1 MYHLNLSKLTGLSSI
16 KLDALAKE
24 GIHHPQDLLFF
35 FPRRYLDR
43 SNVKKI
49 EQLRGLGEEV
59 TIAGTIT
66 HIGEQGFKAKKRLE
80 IVVKDETGGIKAV
93 WFKGAY
99 YMKKRFN
106 VGQKIALFGTVKQF
120 GRHLS
125 MAHPETDDIN
135 KESNLADFSTIVA
148 IYPSG
153 QHFHKARV
161 YNSNIQQWIAQLL
174 NHPSL
179 RHLFPEFLP
188 EYILTSYGYPNR
200 TEAIRA
206 IHNPS
211 SHDSHKQALKRFK
224 FEEFFLFQL
233 SMERIY
239 SERLAAK
246 AGPSL
251 TKNTPNTRHYFEHL
265 LPFKLTPGQKKALID
280 IQDDVRS
287 GRQMNRLIQGD
298 VGAGKTAVAMGALL
312 MAVDNGFQGALVAPT
327 EILAEQ
333 HYATLKEAFSQ
344 LDISI
349 RLLVGGQKAGLRRDV
364 LTDIEGGG
372 CDIVI
377 GTHAVIQKEV
387 RFHNL
392 GMVVIDEQHRFGV
405 QQRAALLH
413 KANNPHML
421 VMSATPIPRSLAMS
435 LYADL
440 DISLIKGLPE
450 GRKTIRTAIRSEK
463 KRTDVYHFVEQE
475 IKDGGQIY
483 IIYPLIE
490 ESEALDLKDA
500 TAGYEKIC
508 ERFPS
513 ARVALLHGRIP
524 SEEKDAIMQSF
535 AKGEIDIL
543 VSTTVIEVGVNV
555 PNASVM
561 IIEHAERFGLSQLH
575 QLRGRIGRGTRQSY
589 CILMPNHAVSKS
601 GAVRLKTMERTTD
614 GFEIAEVDLNLR
626 GPGDFLGTKQ
636 SGLPDFRF
644 GDIIQDQD
652 LLELAKKQARELIE
666 QDFLLSKQEHL
677 ELKHFFE
684 SYHREKKLFYGL
696 A

>member
-1 MYHLNLSKLTGLSSI
+1 MNLSKLTGLSSI

-24 GIHHPQDLLFF
+24 GIHHAQDLVFF

-43 SNVKKI
+43 SNVQKI

-59 TIAGTIT
+59 TVAGTIT

-99 YMKKRFN
+99 YMKKRFT

-125 MAHPETDDIN
+125 MAHPETDEIS
-135 KESNLADFSTIVA
+135 KESDLADFSTIVA

-161 YNSNIQQWIAQLL
+161 YNSNIQQWMAQLL

-179 RHLFPEFLP
+179 SHIIPEFLP
-188 EYILTSYGYPNR
+188 EYILSSYGFPNR

-206 IHNPS
+206 IHNPG

-233 SMERIY
+233 SMERIH

-251 TKNTPNTRHYFEHL
+251 TKNTPNTRHYFEHI
-265 LPFKLTPGQKKALID
+265 LPFELTFGQKKALRD

-298 VGAGKTAVAMGALL
+298 VGAGKTIIAMGALL

-344 LDISI
+344 LNLSI
-349 RLLVGGQKAGLRRDV
+349 RLLVGGQKVELRRDV
-364 LTDIEGGG
+364 LTDIEGGS

-405 QQRAALLH
+405 QQRAALLQ

-513 ARVALLHGRIP
+513 ARVSLLHGRIP

-575 QLRGRIGRGTRQSY
+575 QLRGRIGRGSRQSY
-589 CILMPNHAVSKS
+589 CILMPDHAVSES

-614 GFEIAEVDLNLR
+614 GFEIAEVDLKLR

-652 LLELAKKQARELIE
+652 LLELAKKQARELME

-684 SYHREKKLFYGL
+684 SYHREKQQFYGL

>member
-1 MYHLNLSKLTGLSSI
+1 LNLSKLTGLSSI

-24 GIHHPQDLLFF
+24 GIHHAQDLLFF

-43 SNVKKI
+43 SNVQKI

-59 TIAGTIT
+59 TVAGTIT

-99 YMKKRFN
+99 YMKKRFT

-125 MAHPETDDIN
+125 MAHPETDDIS
-135 KESNLADFSTIVA
+135 KESDLADFSTIVA

-161 YNSNIQQWIAQLL
+161 YNSNIQQWMAQLL

-179 RHLFPEFLP
+179 SYLIPEFLP
-188 EYILTSYGYPNR
+188 EYIRSSYGFPSR
-200 TEAIRA
+200 IEAIRA

-233 SMERIY
+233 SMERIH
-239 SERLAAK
+239 SERIAAK

-251 TKNTPNTRHYFEHL
+251 TKNTPNTRHYFEHI
-265 LPFKLTPGQKKALID
+265 LPFKLTPGQKEALRD

-298 VGAGKTAVAMGALL
+298 VGAGKTVVAMGALL

-344 LDISI
+344 LDLSI
-349 RLLVGGQKAGLRRDV
+349 RLLVGGQKVGLRRDV
-364 LTDIEGGG
+364 LSDIEGGG

-405 QQRAALLH
+405 QQRAALLQ

-440 DISLIKGLPE
+440 DISLIKGLPK
-450 GRKTIRTAIRSEK
+450 GRKPIRTAIRSEK
-463 KRTDVYHFVEQE
+463 KREHVYHFVEQE

-508 ERFPS
+508 KRFPS
-513 ARVALLHGRIP
+513 ARIALLHGRIP
-524 SEEKDAIMQSF
+524 SEEKDAIMQLF

-575 QLRGRIGRGTRQSY
+575 QLRGRIGRGSRQSY
-589 CILMPNHAVSKS
+589 CILIPDHAVSES

-614 GFEIAEVDLNLR
+614 GFEIAEVDLKLR

-652 LLELAKKQARELIE
+652 LLELAKKQARELME
-666 QDFLLSKQEHL
+666 QDFMLSQQEHL

-684 SYHREKKLFYGL
+684 SYHIDKKMFYGL

>member
-1 MYHLNLSKLTGLSSI
+1 MNLSKLTGLSSI

-24 GIHHPQDLLFF
+24 GIHYAQDLLFF

-43 SNVKKI
+43 SNVQKI

-59 TIAGTIT
+59 TVAGTIT

-80 IVVKDETGGIKAV
+80 IVVNDETGGIKAV

-99 YMKKRFN
+99 YMKKRFT

-125 MAHPETDDIN
+125 MAHPETDDIS
-135 KESNLADFSTIVA
+135 KESDLADFSTIVA

-161 YNSNIQQWIAQLL
+161 YNSNIQQWMAQLL

-179 RHLFPEFLP
+179 SHIIPEFLP
-188 EYILTSYGYPNR
+188 EYILSSYGFPNR

-206 IHNPS
+206 IHNPG

-233 SMERIY
+233 SMERIH

-251 TKNTPNTRHYFEHL
+251 TKNTPNTRHFFEHI
-265 LPFKLTPGQKKALID
+265 LPFELTFGQKKALRD

-298 VGAGKTAVAMGALL
+298 VGAGKTVVAMGALL

-344 LDISI
+344 LNLSI
-349 RLLVGGQKAGLRRDV
+349 RLLVGGQKVGLRRDV

-405 QQRAALLH
+405 QQRAALLQ

-508 ERFPS
+508 DRFPS
-513 ARVALLHGRIP
+513 ARVSLLHGRIP

-535 AKGEIDIL
+535 AKDEIDIL

-575 QLRGRIGRGTRQSY
+575 QLRGRIGRGSRQSY
-589 CILMPNHAVSKS
+589 CILMPDHAVSES

-614 GFEIAEVDLNLR
+614 GFEIAEVDLKLR

>member
-1 MYHLNLSKLTGLSSI
+1 MKISKLKGISSN
-16 KLDALAKE
+16 KLNALAKE
-24 GIHHPQDLLFF
+24 GIHYAQDLLFF

-43 SNVKKI
+43 TNVQKI
-49 EQLRGLGEEV
+49 GQLQGIGEEV
-59 TIAGTIT
+59 TVVGTISQ
-66 HIGEQGFKAKKRLE
+66 ISEQGFKAKKRLE

-99 YMKKRFN
+99 YMKKRFT

-125 MAHPETDDIN
+125 MAHPETDDIS
-135 KESNLADFSTIVA
+135 KESDLADFSTIVA

-174 NHPSL
+174 NDPSL
-179 RHLFPEFLP
+179 RHLIPEFLP
-188 EYILTSYGYPNR
+188 EYIRNSYGFPNR

-211 SHDSHKQALKRFK
+211 SHNSHKQALKRFK

-233 SMERIY
+233 SMERIH

-251 TKNTPNTRHYFEHL
+251 TKNTPNTRHYFEHV

-333 HYATLKEAFSQ
+333 HYTTLKEAFLQ
-344 LDISI
+344 LDLSI
-349 RLLVGGQKAGLRRDV
+349 RLLVGRQKVGLRRDV

-475 IKDGGQIY
+475 IKNGGQIY

-513 ARVALLHGRIP
+513 VRVALLHGRIP

-575 QLRGRIGRGTRQSY
+575 QLRGRIGRGNRQSY
-589 CILMPNHAVSKS
+589 CILMPDHAVSKS

-614 GFEIAEVDLNLR
+614 GFEIAEVDLKLR

-644 GDIIQDQD
+644 GDIIQDQE
-652 LLELAKKQARELIE
+652 LLELAKKQARELME
-666 QDFLLSKQEHL
+666 QDFLLSKQGHL

>member
-1 MYHLNLSKLTGLSSI
+1 MKISKLKGISSN
-16 KLDALAKE
+16 KLNALAKE
-24 GIHHPQDLLFF
+24 GIHCAQDLLFF

-43 SNVKKI
+43 TNVQKI
-49 EQLRGLGEEV
+49 GQLQGIGEEV
-59 TIAGTIT
+59 TVVGTISQ
-66 HIGEQGFKAKKRLE
+66 ISEQGFKAKKRLE

-99 YMKKRFN
+99 YMKKRFT

-125 MAHPETDDIN
+125 MAHPETDDIS
-135 KESNLADFSTIVA
+135 KESDLADFSTIVA

-174 NHPSL
+174 NDPSL
-179 RHLFPEFLP
+179 RHLIPEFLP
-188 EYILTSYGYPNR
+188 EYIRNSYGFPNR

-211 SHDSHKQALKRFK
+211 SHNSHKQALKRFK

-233 SMERIY
+233 SMERIH

-251 TKNTPNTRHYFEHL
+251 TKNTPNTRHYFEHV

-333 HYATLKEAFSQ
+333 HYTTLKEAFLQ
-344 LDISI
+344 LDLSI
-349 RLLVGGQKAGLRRDV
+349 RLLVGGQKVGLRRDV

-405 QQRAALLH
+405 QQRAALLD

-513 ARVALLHGRIP
+513 VRVALLHGRIP

-575 QLRGRIGRGTRQSY
+575 QLRGRIGRGNRQSY
-589 CILMPNHAVSKS
+589 CILMPDHAVSKS

-614 GFEIAEVDLNLR
+614 GFEIAEVDLKLR

-652 LLELAKKQARELIE
+652 LLELAKKQARELME

>member
-1 MYHLNLSKLTGLSSI
+1 MNISKLTGLSSI

-24 GIHHPQDLLFF
+24 GIHHAQDLLFF

-43 SNVKKI
+43 SNVQKI

-59 TIAGTIT
+59 TVAGTIT

-99 YMKKRFN
+99 YMKKRFT

-125 MAHPETDDIN
+125 MAHPETDDISR
-135 KESNLADFSTIVA
+135 ESDLADFSTIVA

-161 YNSNIQQWIAQLL
+161 YNSNIQQWMAQLL

-179 RHLFPEFLP
+179 SQIIPEFLP
-188 EYILTSYGYPNR
+188 EYIRRSHDFPSR

-211 SHDSHKQALKRFK
+211 SHNAHKLALKRFK

-233 SMERIY
+233 SMERIH

-251 TKNTPNTRHYFEHL
+251 TKNTPNTRHYFEHI
-265 LPFKLTPGQKKALID
+265 LPFKLTPGQKKALRD

-298 VGAGKTAVAMGALL
+298 VGAGKTVVAMGALL

-344 LDISI
+344 LDLSI
-349 RLLVGGQKAGLRRDV
+349 RLLVGGQKVGLRRDV

-463 KRTDVYHFVEQE
+463 KRSDVYHFVEQE

-513 ARVALLHGRIP
+513 AGVALLHGRIP

-535 AKGEIDIL
+535 AKGEMDIL

-575 QLRGRIGRGTRQSY
+575 QLRGRIGRGSRQSY
-589 CILMPNHAVSKS
+589 CILMPHHAVSES

-614 GFEIAEVDLNLR
+614 GFEIAEVDLKLR

-652 LLELAKKQARELIE
+652 LLELAKKQARELME

-684 SYHREKKLFYGL
+684 SYHREKQQFYGL

>member
-1 MYHLNLSKLTGLSSI
+1 MNLSKLTGLSSI

-24 GIHHPQDLLFF
+24 GIHHAQDLLFF

-43 SNVKKI
+43 SNVQKI
-49 EQLRGLGEEV
+49 GQLRGLGEEV
-59 TIAGTIT
+59 TVAGTIT

-99 YMKKRFN
+99 YMKKRFT

-125 MAHPETDDIN
+125 MAHPETDDLS
-135 KESNLADFSTIVA
+135 KESDLADFSTIVA

-161 YNSNIQQWIAQLL
+161 YNSNIQQWMAQLL

-179 RHLFPEFLP
+179 SRLIPEFLP
-188 EYILTSYGYPNR
+188 EYIRIQYGFPNR

-206 IHNPS
+206 IHLPS
-211 SHDSHKQALKRFK
+211 SHDSHEQALRRFK

-233 SMERIY
+233 SMERIH

-246 AGPSL
+246 AGPCL
-251 TKNTPNTRHYFEHL
+251 TKNTPNTRHYFEHI
-265 LPFKLTPGQKKALID
+265 LPFELTSGQKTALRD

-287 GRQMNRLIQGD
+287 GRQMNRLLQGD
-298 VGAGKTAVAMGALL
+298 VGAGKTVVAMGALL

-333 HYATLKEAFSQ
+333 HYTTLKDAFSK

-349 RLLVGGQKAGLRRDV
+349 RLLVGGQKVGLRRDV

-405 QQRAALLH
+405 QQRAALLQ

-463 KRTDVYHFVEQE
+463 KRTDVYRFVEQE

-490 ESEALDLKDA
+490 ESEVLDLKDA

-508 ERFPS
+508 EHFPS

-524 SEEKDAIMQSF
+524 SEEKDATMQSF

-575 QLRGRIGRGTRQSY
+575 QLRGRIGRGSRQSF
-589 CILMPNHAVSKS
+589 CILMPDHAVSES

-614 GFEIAEVDLNLR
+614 GFEIAEVDLKLR

-644 GDIIQDQD
+644 ADIIQDQD
-652 LLELAKKQARELIE
+652 LLEVAKKQARELME
-666 QDFLLSKQEHL
+666 KDFLLSKKEHL

-684 SYHREKKLFYGL
+684 SYHREKQQFYGL

>member
-1 MYHLNLSKLTGLSSI
+1 MNLSKLTGLSSI

-24 GIHHPQDLLFF
+24 GIHHAQDLLFF

-43 SNVKKI
+43 SNVQKI

-59 TIAGTIT
+59 TVAGTIT

-99 YMKKRFN
+99 YMKKRFT

-125 MAHPETDDIN
+125 MAHPETDDIS
-135 KESNLADFSTIVA
+135 KESDLADFSTIVA

-161 YNSNIQQWIAQLL
+161 YNSNIQQWMAQLL

-179 RHLFPEFLP
+179 SHIIPEFLP
-188 EYILTSYGYPNR
+188 EYILSSYGFPNR

-206 IHNPS
+206 IHNPG

-233 SMERIY
+233 SMERIH

-251 TKNTPNTRHYFEHL
+251 TKNTPNTRHFFEHI
-265 LPFKLTPGQKKALID
+265 LPFELTFGQKKALRD

-298 VGAGKTAVAMGALL
+298 VGAGKTVVAMGALL

-344 LDISI
+344 LNLSI
-349 RLLVGGQKAGLRRDV
+349 RLLVGGQKVGLRRDV

-405 QQRAALLH
+405 QQRAALLQ

-463 KRTDVYHFVEQE
+463 KRTDVYYFVEQE

-513 ARVALLHGRIP
+513 ARVSLLHGRIP

-575 QLRGRIGRGTRQSY
+575 QLRGRIGRGSRQSY
-589 CILMPNHAVSKS
+589 CILMPDHAVSES

-614 GFEIAEVDLNLR
+614 GFEIAEVDLKLR

-652 LLELAKKQARELIE
+652 LLELAKKQARELME

-684 SYHREKKLFYGL
+684 SYHREKQQFYGL

>member
-1 MYHLNLSKLTGLSSI
+1 MNLSKLTGLSSI

-24 GIHHPQDLLFF
+24 GIHHAQDLLFF

-43 SNVKKI
+43 SNVQKI

-59 TIAGTIT
+59 TVAGTIT

-99 YMKKRFN
+99 YMKKRFT

-125 MAHPETDDIN
+125 MAHPETDDIS
-135 KESNLADFSTIVA
+135 KESDLADFSTIVA

-161 YNSNIQQWIAQLL
+161 YNSNIQQWMAQLL

-179 RHLFPEFLP
+179 SHIIPEFLP
-188 EYILTSYGYPNR
+188 EYILSSYGFPNR

-206 IHNPS
+206 IHNPG

-233 SMERIY
+233 SMERIH

-251 TKNTPNTRHYFEHL
+251 TKNTPNTRHFFEHI
-265 LPFKLTPGQKKALID
+265 LPFELTFGQKKALRD

-298 VGAGKTAVAMGALL
+298 VGAGKTVVAMGALL

-344 LDISI
+344 LNLSI
-349 RLLVGGQKAGLRRDV
+349 RLLVGGQKVGLRRDV

-405 QQRAALLH
+405 QQRAALLQ

-513 ARVALLHGRIP
+513 ARVSLLHGRIP

-575 QLRGRIGRGTRQSY
+575 QLRGRIGRGSRQSY
-589 CILMPNHAVSKS
+589 CILMPDHAVSES

-614 GFEIAEVDLNLR
+614 GFEIAEVDLKLR

-652 LLELAKKQARELIE
+652 LLELAKKQARELME

-684 SYHREKKLFYGL
+684 SYHREKQQFYGL

>member
-1 MYHLNLSKLTGLSSI
+1 MKISKLKGISSNKLS
-16 KLDALAKE
+16 ALAKE
-24 GIHHPQDLLFF
+24 GIHYAQDLLFF

-43 SNVKKI
+43 TNVQKI
-49 EQLRGLGEEV
+49 GQLQGIGEEV
-59 TIAGTIT
+59 TVVGTISQ
-66 HIGEQGFKAKKRLE
+66 ISEQGFKAKKRLE

-99 YMKKRFN
+99 YMKKRFTM
-106 VGQKIALFGTVKQF
+106 GQKIALFGTVKQF

-125 MAHPETDDIN
+125 MAHPETDDIS
-135 KESNLADFSTIVA
+135 KESDLADFSTIVA

-174 NHPSL
+174 NDPSL
-179 RHLFPEFLP
+179 RQLIPEFLP
-188 EYILTSYGYPNR
+188 EYIRSSYGFPNR

-211 SHDSHKQALKRFK
+211 SHNSHKQALKRFK

-233 SMERIY
+233 SMERIH

-251 TKNTPNTRHYFEHL
+251 TKNTPNTRHYFEHV

-333 HYATLKEAFSQ
+333 HYTTLKEAFLQ
-344 LDISI
+344 LDLSI
-349 RLLVGGQKAGLRRDV
+349 RLLVGGQKVGLRRDV

-513 ARVALLHGRIP
+513 VRVALLHGRIP

-575 QLRGRIGRGTRQSY
+575 QLRGRIGRGNRQSY
-589 CILMPNHAVSKS
+589 CILMPVHAVSKS

-614 GFEIAEVDLNLR
+614 GFEIAEVDLKLR

-652 LLELAKKQARELIE
+652 LLELAKKQARELME

>member
-1 MYHLNLSKLTGLSSI
+1 MNLSKLIGLSSI

-24 GIHHPQDLLFF
+24 GIHHAQDLLFF

-43 SNVKKI
+43 SNVQKI

-59 TIAGTIT
+59 TVAGTIT

-80 IVVKDETGGIKAV
+80 IVVNDETGGIKAV
-93 WFKGAY
+93 WFKGVY
-99 YMKKRFN
+99 YMKKRFT

-125 MAHPETDDIN
+125 MAHPETDDIS
-135 KESNLADFSTIVA
+135 KESDLADFSTIVA

-161 YNSNIQQWIAQLL
+161 YNSNIQQWMAQLL

-179 RHLFPEFLP
+179 SHIIPEFLP
-188 EYILTSYGYPNR
+188 EYILSSYGFPNR

-206 IHNPS
+206 IHNPG

-233 SMERIY
+233 SMERIH

-246 AGPSL
+246 AGPSF
-251 TKNTPNTRHYFEHL
+251 TKNTPNTRHYFEHI
-265 LPFKLTPGQKKALID
+265 LPFELTTGQKKALRD

-298 VGAGKTAVAMGALL
+298 VGAGKTVVAMGALL

-344 LDISI
+344 LDLSI
-349 RLLVGGQKAGLRRDV
+349 RLLVGGQKVGLRRDV

-405 QQRAALLH
+405 QQRAALLQ

-535 AKGEIDIL
+535 AKDEIDIL

-575 QLRGRIGRGTRQSY
+575 QLRGRIGRGSRQSY
-589 CILMPNHAVSKS
+589 CILMPDHAVSES

-614 GFEIAEVDLNLR
+614 GFEIAEVDLKLR

-652 LLELAKKQARELIE
+652 LLELAKKQARELME

-684 SYHREKKLFYGL
+684 SYHREKQQFYGL

>member
-1 MYHLNLSKLTGLSSI
+1 MKISKLKGISSN
-16 KLDALAKE
+16 KLNALAKE
-24 GIHHPQDLLFF
+24 GIHYAQDLLFF

-43 SNVKKI
+43 TNVQKI
-49 EQLRGLGEEV
+49 GQLQGIGEEV
-59 TIAGTIT
+59 TVVGTISQ
-66 HIGEQGFKAKKRLE
+66 ISEQGFKAKKRLE

-99 YMKKRFN
+99 YMKKRFT

-125 MAHPETDDIN
+125 MAHPETDDIS
-135 KESNLADFSTIVA
+135 KESDLADFSTIVA

-174 NHPSL
+174 NDPSL
-179 RHLFPEFLP
+179 RHLIPEFLP
-188 EYILTSYGYPNR
+188 EYIRNSYGFPNR

-211 SHDSHKQALKRFK
+211 SHNSHKQALKRFK

-233 SMERIY
+233 SMERIH

-251 TKNTPNTRHYFEHL
+251 TKNTPNTRHYFEHV

-333 HYATLKEAFSQ
+333 HYTTLKEAFLQ
-344 LDISI
+344 LDLSI
-349 RLLVGGQKAGLRRDV
+349 RLLVGGQKIGLRRDV

-405 QQRAALLH
+405 QQRAALLD

-475 IKDGGQIY
+475 IKNGGQIY

-513 ARVALLHGRIP
+513 VRVALLHGRIP

-575 QLRGRIGRGTRQSY
+575 QLRGRIGRGNRQSY
-589 CILMPNHAVSKS
+589 CILMPVHAVSKS

-614 GFEIAEVDLNLR
+614 GFEIAEVDLKLR

-644 GDIIQDQD
+644 GDIIQDQE
-652 LLELAKKQARELIE
+652 LLELAKKQARELME
-666 QDFLLSKQEHL
+666 QDFLLSKQGHL

>member
-1 MYHLNLSKLTGLSSI
+1 MNLSKLTGLSSI

-24 GIHHPQDLLFF
+24 GIHHAQDLLFF

-43 SNVKKI
+43 SNVQKI

-59 TIAGTIT
+59 TVAGTIT

-80 IVVKDETGGIKAV
+80 IVVKDETGGVKAV

-99 YMKKRFN
+99 YMKKRFT

-125 MAHPETDDIN
+125 MAHPETDDI
-135 KESNLADFSTIVA
+135 SNDSDLADFSTIVA

-161 YNSNIQQWIAQLL
+161 YNSNIQQWMAQLL

-179 RHLFPEFLP
+179 NHIIPEFLP
-188 EYILTSYGYPNR
+188 EYIRHSYGFPHR

-206 IHNPS
+206 IHNPG

-233 SMERIY
+233 SMERIH

-251 TKNTPNTRHYFEHL
+251 TKNTPNTRHYFEHI
-265 LPFKLTPGQKKALID
+265 LPFELTPGQKKALRD

-298 VGAGKTAVAMGALL
+298 VGAGKTVVAMGALL

-344 LDISI
+344 LDLSI
-349 RLLVGGQKAGLRRDV
+349 RLLVGGQKVGLRRDV

-405 QQRAALLH
+405 QQRAALLQ

-463 KRTDVYHFVEQE
+463 KRTDVYRFVEQE

-575 QLRGRIGRGTRQSY
+575 QLRGRIGRGSRQSY
-589 CILMPNHAVSKS
+589 CILMPDHAVSES

-614 GFEIAEVDLNLR
+614 GFEIAEVDLKLR

-644 GDIIQDQD
+644 ADIIQDQD
-652 LLELAKKQARELIE
+652 LLEVAKKQARELME
-666 QDFLLSKQEHL
+666 MDFLLSKQEHL

-684 SYHREKKLFYGL
+684 SYHREKKQFYGL

>member
-1 MYHLNLSKLTGLSSI
+1 MNLSKLIGLSSI

-24 GIHHPQDLLFF
+24 GIHHAQDLLFF

-43 SNVKKI
+43 SNVQKI

-59 TIAGTIT
+59 TVAGTIT

-80 IVVKDETGGIKAV
+80 IVVKDETGGVKAV

-99 YMKKRFN
+99 YMKKRFT

-125 MAHPETDDIN
+125 MAHPETDDI
-135 KESNLADFSTIVA
+135 SNDSDLADFSTIVA

-161 YNSNIQQWIAQLL
+161 YNSNIQQWMAQLL

-179 RHLFPEFLP
+179 NHIIPEFLP
-188 EYILTSYGYPNR
+188 EYIRHSFGFPHR

-206 IHNPS
+206 IHNPG

-233 SMERIY
+233 SMERIH
-239 SERLAAK
+239 SERLTAK

-251 TKNTPNTRHYFEHL
+251 TKNTPNTRHYFEHI
-265 LPFKLTPGQKKALID
+265 LPFELTPGQKKALRD

-298 VGAGKTAVAMGALL
+298 VGAGKTVVAMGALL

-344 LDISI
+344 LDLSI
-349 RLLVGGQKAGLRRDV
+349 RLLVGGQKVGLRRDV

-405 QQRAALLH
+405 QQRAALLQ

-463 KRTDVYHFVEQE
+463 KRTDVYRFVEQE

-575 QLRGRIGRGTRQSY
+575 QLRGRIGRGSRQSY
-589 CILMPNHAVSKS
+589 CILMPDHAVSES

-614 GFEIAEVDLNLR
+614 GFEIAEVDLKLR

-652 LLELAKKQARELIE
+652 LLELAKKQARELME

-684 SYHREKKLFYGL
+684 SYHREKQQFYGL

>member
-1 MYHLNLSKLTGLSSI
+1 MKISKLKGISSN
-16 KLDALAKE
+16 KLNALAKE
-24 GIHHPQDLLFF
+24 GIHYAQDLLFF

-43 SNVKKI
+43 TNVQKI
-49 EQLRGLGEEV
+49 GQLQGIGEEV
-59 TIAGTIT
+59 TVVGTISQ
-66 HIGEQGFKAKKRLE
+66 ISEQGFKAKKRLE

-99 YMKKRFN
+99 YMKKRFT

-125 MAHPETDDIN
+125 MAHPETDDIS
-135 KESNLADFSTIVA
+135 KESDLADFSTIVA

-174 NHPSL
+174 NDPSL
-179 RHLFPEFLP
+179 RRLIPEFLP
-188 EYILTSYGYPNR
+188 ENIRSSYGFPNR

-233 SMERIY
+233 SMERIH

-251 TKNTPNTRHYFEHL
+251 TKNTPNTRHYFEHV

-333 HYATLKEAFSQ
+333 HYTTLKEAFLQ
-344 LDISI
+344 LDLSI
-349 RLLVGGQKAGLRRDV
+349 RLLVGRQKVGLRRDV

-475 IKDGGQIY
+475 IKNGGQIY

-513 ARVALLHGRIP
+513 VRVALLHGRIP

-575 QLRGRIGRGTRQSY
+575 QLRGRIGRGNRQSY
-589 CILMPNHAVSKS
+589 CILMPVHAVSKS

-614 GFEIAEVDLNLR
+614 GFEIAEVDLKLR

-644 GDIIQDQD
+644 GDIIQDQE
-652 LLELAKKQARELIE
+652 LLELAKKQARELME
-666 QDFLLSKQEHL
+666 QDFLLSKQGHL

>member
-1 MYHLNLSKLTGLSSI
+1 LNISKLTGLSSI

-24 GIHHPQDLLFF
+24 GIHHAQDLLFF

-43 SNVKKI
+43 SNVQKI

-59 TIAGTIT
+59 TVAGTIT

-99 YMKKRFN
+99 YMKKRFT

-125 MAHPETDDIN
+125 MAHPETDDISR
-135 KESNLADFSTIVA
+135 ESDLADFSTIVA

-161 YNSNIQQWIAQLL
+161 YNSNIQQWMAQLL

-179 RHLFPEFLP
+179 SQIIPEFLP
-188 EYILTSYGYPNR
+188 EYIRRSHGFPSR
-200 TEAIRA
+200 TEAMRA

-211 SHDSHKQALKRFK
+211 SHDAHKLALKRFK

-233 SMERIY
+233 SMERIH

-251 TKNTPNTRHYFEHL
+251 IKNTPNTRHYFEHI
-265 LPFKLTPGQKKALID
+265 LPFKLTPGQKKALRD

-298 VGAGKTAVAMGALL
+298 VGAGKTVVAMGALL

-344 LDISI
+344 LDLSI
-349 RLLVGGQKAGLRRDV
+349 RLLVGGQKVGLRRDV

-535 AKGEIDIL
+535 AKGEVDIL

-575 QLRGRIGRGTRQSY
+575 QLRGRIGRGSRQSY
-589 CILMPNHAVSKS
+589 CILMPDHAVSES

-614 GFEIAEVDLNLR
+614 GFEIAEVDLKLR

-636 SGLPDFRF
+636 SGLPDFKF

-652 LLELAKKQARELIE
+652 LLELAKKQARELME

-684 SYHREKKLFYGL
+684 SYHREKQQFYGL

>member
-1 MYHLNLSKLTGLSSI
+1 MNISKLTGLSSI

-24 GIHHPQDLLFF
+24 GIHHAQDLLFF

-43 SNVKKI
+43 SNVQKI

-59 TIAGTIT
+59 TVAGTIT

-99 YMKKRFN
+99 YMKKRFT

-125 MAHPETDDIN
+125 MAHPETDDISR
-135 KESNLADFSTIVA
+135 ESDLADFSTIVA

-161 YNSNIQQWIAQLL
+161 YNSNIQQWMAQLL

-179 RHLFPEFLP
+179 SQIIPEFLP
-188 EYILTSYGYPNR
+188 EYIRRSHDFPSR
-200 TEAIRA
+200 TEAIKA

-211 SHDSHKQALKRFK
+211 SHDAHKLALKRFK

-233 SMERIY
+233 SMERIH

-251 TKNTPNTRHYFEHL
+251 TKNTPNTRHYFEHI
-265 LPFKLTPGQKKALID
+265 LPFKLTPGQKKALRD

-298 VGAGKTAVAMGALL
+298 VGAGKTVVAMGALL

-344 LDISI
+344 LDLSI
-349 RLLVGGQKAGLRRDV
+349 RLLVGGQKVGLRRDV

-463 KRTDVYHFVEQE
+463 KRSDVYHFVEQE

-513 ARVALLHGRIP
+513 AGVALLHGRIP

-535 AKGEIDIL
+535 AKGEVDIL

-575 QLRGRIGRGTRQSY
+575 QLRGRIGRGSRQSY
-589 CILMPNHAVSKS
+589 CILMPHHAVSES

-614 GFEIAEVDLNLR
+614 GFEIAEVDLKLR

-652 LLELAKKQARELIE
+652 LLELAKKQARELME

-684 SYHREKKLFYGL
+684 SYHREKQQFYGL

>member
-1 MYHLNLSKLTGLSSI
+1 MKISKLKGISSNKLS
-16 KLDALAKE
+16 ALAKE
-24 GIHHPQDLLFF
+24 GIHYAQDLLFF

-43 SNVKKI
+43 TNVQKI
-49 EQLRGLGEEV
+49 GQLQGIGEEV
-59 TIAGTIT
+59 TVVGTISQRS
-66 HIGEQGFKAKKRLE
+66 EQGFKAKKRLE

-99 YMKKRFN
+99 YMKKRFT

-125 MAHPETDDIN
+125 MAHPETDDISR
-135 KESNLADFSTIVA
+135 ESDLADFSTIVA

-161 YNSNIQQWIAQLL
+161 YNSNIKQWIAQLL

-179 RHLFPEFLP
+179 RHLIPEFLP
-188 EYILTSYGYPNR
+188 EYIRSSYGFPNR

-233 SMERIY
+233 SMERIH

-251 TKNTPNTRHYFEHL
+251 TKNTPNTRHYFEHV

-333 HYATLKEAFSQ
+333 HYTTLREAFLQ
-344 LDISI
+344 LGLSI
-349 RLLVGGQKAGLRRDV
+349 RLLVGGQKVGLRRDV
-364 LTDIEGGG
+364 LTEIKGGV

-421 VMSATPIPRSLAMS
+421 IMSATPIPRSLAMS

-475 IKDGGQIY
+475 IKNGGQIY

-513 ARVALLHGRIP
+513 VRVALLHGRIP

-575 QLRGRIGRGTRQSY
+575 QLRGRIGRGNRQSY
-589 CILMPNHAVSKS
+589 CILMPDHAVSKS

-614 GFEIAEVDLNLR
+614 GFEIAEVDLKLR

-652 LLELAKKQARELIE
+652 LLELAKKQARELME